1 MSFGRVSDMPRFE
14 NYDQA
19 LAYFTKTKGIRGR
32 LHLKPLKSN
41 RRDPDHY
48 RIDVNPLGGVEC
60 WLYQTPVLIY
70 YPDKLVVNTF
80 DSRTTVGFVDDVA
93 PRWLWSFIQ
102 GGTQII
108 GVCRQMDSGAAG
120 YFIGNRIEV
129 GVDKD
134 YQPIKGG
141 VSASKLNKV
150 VLNKTR
156 AAQSRKQCK
165 DVIEL
170 ARVTSKIDGYWAALK
185 ENDETPE
192 EQAMQWLKNVLK
204 IGGYHRHERWNGS
217 VVHTGFGSWGEAT
230 PEALLP
236 RMKKHLFKAMYK
248 NDGCYDYEPSPYGV
262 VPKEWRV
269 AE

>member
-1 MSFGRVSDMPRFE
+1 MSFGRVLDMPRFE
-14 NYDQA
+14 NYNEA

-32 LHLKPLKSN
+32 LHLKPLKSS

-48 RIDVNPLGGVEC
+48 RIDINKDGGIEC

-93 PRWLWSFIQ
+93 PRWMYSYQ
-102 GGTQII
+102 YQGTQII
-108 GVCRQMDSGAAG
+108 AVCHQMEGGASGQ
-120 YFIGNRIEV
+120 FIGTRIEV
-129 GVDKD
+129 AVDKD

-170 ARVTSKIDGYWAALK
+170 ARVTSKIDGYWQALK

-192 EQAMQWLKNVLK
+192 EPAMQWLKNILK
-204 IGGYHRHERWNGS
+204 IGGYYTGERWNGNTY
-217 VVHTGFGSWGEAT
+217 HTGFGSWGESSA
-230 PEALLP
+230 ELLLP
-236 RMKKHLFKAMYK
+236 RLKQHLFKAMYK
-248 NDGCYDYEPSPYGV
+248 NDGCYDYVPSPYGV
-262 VPKEWRV
+262 VPKKWRV
-269 AE
+269 AA